1 MPMRILSL
9 LPSVRQ
15 TQATSPRS
23 RMRTL
28 LLASAL
34 AMTCGHA
41 GAFQLVTEAEARQ
54 SQAAPPLASTE
65 SRPTDPQAPEIALV
79 DPQDTGKPLRNPFK
93 LEVLFKS
100 RSAATLDFSSFRAY
114 YGAFKIDVTD
124 RLLKEAVRTP
134 TGIRLANVS
143 VPSGSH
149 RILLQIRDS
158 MNRVAE
164 KELYFRVE

>member
-1 MPMRILSL
+1 MGIHL
-9 LPSVRQ
+9 LRSIQRRRQ
-15 TQATSPRS
+15 AARLGSSMQA
-23 RMRTL
+23 L
-28 LLASAL
+28 LIASAL
-34 AMTCGHA
+34 AIACGHA
-41 GAFQLVTEAEARQ
+41 QALQLVTEAEARQ
-54 SQAAPPLASTE
+54 SQASPPLASTE
-65 SRPTDPQAPEIALV
+65 SRPADPQAPEIALV
-79 DPQDTGKPLRNPFK
+79 DPQDTGKPLHNPFK
-93 LEVLFKS
+93 MEVLFKS

-114 YGAFKIDVTD
+114 YGAFKLDVTD

-143 VPSGSH
+143 VPSGAH